1 MIIETP
7 QGSINLVAYGLFVKF
22 VWIEIIILRQNNGCQ
37 IQVGKLQ
44 YVFIQQGFCN
54 LLIIETMLIIKS
66 ILNDDIYE
74 QCYSVLIY
82 AYIK

>member
-1 MIIETP
+1 MSNT
-7 QGSINLVAYGLFVKF
+7 G
-22 VWIEIIILRQNNGCQ
+22 
-37 IQVGKLQ
+37 GKIAE